1 MNYTWNYDAP
11 SPDQAA
17 LATALAARAGIH
29 PALGKLLLDRCI
41 TTELEVRHFFRPQ
54 LTDLHD
60 PFLMNDMQVAVARLN
75 AALGAK
81 ERILVY
87 GDYDVDG
94 CTAAM
99 AEFLK
104 DKEKQEKVAAYLRL
118 HDYGNEDEIEK
129 IYALAR

>member
-1 MNYTWNYDAP
+1 MCKPVVITNYP
-11 SPDQAA
+11 
-17 LATALAARAGIH
+17 TA
-29 PALGKLLLDRCI
+29 KS
-41 TTELEVRHFFRPQ
+41 
-54 LTDLHD
+54 
-60 PFLMNDMQVAVARLN
+60 QVDDGMDGVIVPL
-75 AALGAK
+75 
-81 ERILVY
+81 
-87 GDYDVDG
+87 DVDG